1 MKMDL
6 LPVLGFSPF
15 ITMGRYVQDWR
26 NKQKQQIG
34 TQTIS
39 NLVFFC
45 QEKNMFEGE
54 NTENGW
60 VFYAF
65 EGSFS
70 EIKATDRL
78 KVILTGFFIT
88 KAVVFSLWN

>member
-1 MKMDL
+1 
-6 LPVLGFSPF
+6 
-15 ITMGRYVQDWR
+15 
-26 NKQKQQIG
+26 
-34 TQTIS
+34 
-39 NLVFFC
+39 
-45 QEKNMFEGE
+45 MFDRE

-65 EGSFS
+65 EGSFP

-88 KAVVFSLWN
+88 KAVVYSL